1 MHTKDQLGY
10 KRRVVKKKSK
20 RPLHITIICLVIVA
34 YGFWSLISSYIGE
47 YKDFGVLYPAANA
60 LMIVFTFVAISGVWS
75 MEKWGPISF
84 IIVVLLKLLTDALW
98 GYFNVWML
106 LGFIPAVVF
115 LLLIKKMKNV
125 E

>member
-1 MHTKDQLGY
+1 MYTKDQLGY
-10 KRRVVKKKSK
+10 KKRVVKRRAK
-20 RPLHITIICLVIVA
+20 RPMHITILCLVIVA
-34 YGFWSLISSYIGE
+34 YSFWSLISSYIGV

-84 IIVVLLKLLTDALW
+84 VIVLVLKLLTDALW
-98 GYFNVWML
+98 GYFNVWIL
-106 LGFIPAVVF
+106 LAIIPAVIF
-115 LLLIKKMKNV
+115 LLLIPKMKNV